1 MEFSKEGIIIFYFI
15 IGLIF
20 ILLISHFF
28 YQRNSVIKRVPCV
41 DVRQDQW
48 DEKQV
53 IVDFRDYNNLSDSF
67 VFQDAIFI
75 PIPYLK
81 RYYHEIPS
89 KYVHVIAS
97 NKLEINIGIRFLQ
110 KHGFHVT
117 GYSLAE
123 CSCHNKTTEITM

>member
-1 MEFSKEGIIIFYFI
+1 M
-15 IGLIF
+15 
-20 ILLISHFF
+20 
-28 YQRNSVIKRVPCV
+28 